1 MYSAKDGFKDGSPL
15 GFELGFVRSSDDSCS
30 KDWRDVIKDGFKDG
44 QSLGFV
50 MMAAAM
56 MAEETVSRMALMI
69 LHDMVE
75 KIKRLEIELDCILK
89 IVSPTREQ
97 QQELRLLEALRIL
110 TISNTVKEGM
120 RRVCSDLVIMIKN
133 FSLQAHKTTVVN
145 PDLCAVIHSCCLA
158 KILDV
163 VI

>member
-56 MAEETVSRMALMI
+56 MAVATVSRMASMSV
-69 LHDMVE
+69 HDMVE
-75 KIKRLEIELDCILK
+75 QIKRL
-89 IVSPTREQ
+89 
-97 QQELRLLEALRIL
+97 
-110 TISNTVKEGM
+110 
-120 RRVCSDLVIMIKN
+120 
-133 FSLQAHKTTVVN
+133 
-145 PDLCAVIHSCCLA
+145 
-158 KILDV
+158 
-163 VI
+163 